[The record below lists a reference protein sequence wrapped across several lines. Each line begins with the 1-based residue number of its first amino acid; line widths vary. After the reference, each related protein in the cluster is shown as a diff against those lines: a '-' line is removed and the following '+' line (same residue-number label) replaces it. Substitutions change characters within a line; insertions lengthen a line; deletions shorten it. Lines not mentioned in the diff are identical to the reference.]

1 MHKLKHSSILKSKHS
16 FLFSN
21 LKSVYSGA
29 MLNIENNEEQQRLE
43 LATRLKEAIDSL
55 PRGGKV
61 RIAKACDIS
70 PTAITGWLK
79 NGRID
84 KTNIAIVASITAY
97 DLNWLISGKGD
108 KHAKPLSLPQPS
120 EQDIKLG
127 GFDLW
132 DDETPLLDD
141 EVALPFFREVEL
153 SAGSGKHQVEENHG
167 RKLRFAK
174 STLKKSNVNHAAA
187 ACVTV
192 SGTSME
198 PVLPD
203 GSVVGI
209 DTSNKTIIDGKP
221 YAINYHG
228 DLLVKRVYKL
238 PGGGFRLNSY
248 NSAEYPDIYC
258 AGDTLTDVLI
268 LGKVFWSSQLW

>member
-1 MHKLKHSSILKSKHS
+1 MKTYAERLKYAIEARETNQSDLARAIGVKPQSVQYLCREGKRSVHSAKIAEILKI
-16 FLFSN
+16 N
-21 LKSVYSGA
+21 V
-29 MLNIENNEEQQRLE
+29 
-43 LATRLKEAIDSL
+43 
-55 PRGGKV
+55 
-61 RIAKACDIS
+61 
-70 PTAITGWLK
+70 
-79 NGRID
+79 
-84 KTNIAIVASITAY
+84 
-97 DLNWLISGKGD
+97 NWLTEGNGNMEVIT
-108 KHAKPLSLPQPS
+108 PLNYIPEPTYV
-120 EQDIKLG
+120 LG

-132 DDETPLLDD
+132 DDDTPLRDD

-153 SAGSGKHQVEENHG
+153 SAGSGRHEVIENHG

-174 STLKKSNVNHAAA
+174 STLKKGNINAAAA

-192 SGTSME
+192 SGTSMD

-221 YAINYHG
+221 YAVNYHG

-248 NSAEYPDIYC
+248 NTTEYPDIYC
-258 AGDTLTDVLI
+258 AGDALIDVLI

>member
-1 MHKLKHSSILKSKHS
+1 MINILNESFINYKHNICFNDDSLGVN
-16 FLFSN
+16 FLFMSDQKN
-21 LKSVYSGA
+21 KKLIFDRICAV
-29 MLNIENNEEQQRLE
+29 
-43 LATRLKEAIDSL
+43 LKEKGLENSEFQKKLGILSQHWNNWRS
-55 PRGGKV
+55 RGVPSKDHM
-61 RIAKACDIS
+61 RIADLLEVNFN
-70 PTAITGWLK
+70 WLVK
-79 NGRID
+79 GEGD
-84 KTNIAIVASITAY
+84 KYPKSLSITTHEPTY
-97 DLNWLISGKGD
+97 V
-108 KHAKPLSLPQPS
+108 
-120 EQDIKLG
+120 LG

-132 DDETPLLDD
+132 DDDTPLRDD

-153 SAGSGKHQVEENHG
+153 SAGSGRHEVIENHG

-174 STLKKSNVNHAAA
+174 STLKKGNINAAAA

-192 SGTSME
+192 SGTSMD

-221 YAINYHG
+221 YAVNYHG

-248 NSAEYPDIYC
+248 NTTEYPDIYC
-258 AGDTLTDVLI
+258 SGDTLIDVLI

>member
-1 MHKLKHSSILKSKHS
+1 MYLYNVNKSICNDSYK
-16 FLFSN
+16 
-21 LKSVYSGA
+21 
-29 MLNIENNEEQQRLE
+29 IICNNMVMKTYAE
-43 LATRLKEAIDSL
+43 RLKYLIELRGTNQSDLARAIGVSPQSIQYLCKD
-55 PRGGKV
+55 GKRSV
-61 RIAKACDIS
+61 HSAKIAKFLKINVD
-70 PTAITGWLK
+70 WLTEGEGEMDLTNHLPK
-79 NGRID
+79 LPNGSV
-84 KTNIAIVASITAY
+84 TEPNYV
-97 DLNWLISGKGD
+97 
-108 KHAKPLSLPQPS
+108 
-120 EQDIKLG
+120 LG

-132 DDETPLLDD
+132 DDDTPLLDN

-174 STLKKSNVNHAAA
+174 STLKKSNVNYTAA

-258 AGDTLTDVLI
+258 AADALTDVLI

>member
-1 MHKLKHSSILKSKHS
+1 MKTYAERLKYAIEARETNQSDLARAIGVKPQSVQYLCREGKRSVHSAKIAEILKI
-16 FLFSN
+16 N
-21 LKSVYSGA
+21 V
-29 MLNIENNEEQQRLE
+29 
-43 LATRLKEAIDSL
+43 
-55 PRGGKV
+55 
-61 RIAKACDIS
+61 
-70 PTAITGWLK
+70 
-79 NGRID
+79 
-84 KTNIAIVASITAY
+84 
-97 DLNWLISGKGD
+97 NWLTEGNGNMEVIT
-108 KHAKPLSLPQPS
+108 PLNYIPEPTYV
-120 EQDIKLG
+120 LG

-132 DDETPLLDD
+132 DDDTPLRDD

-153 SAGSGKHQVEENHG
+153 SAGSGRHEVIENHG

-174 STLKKSNVNHAAA
+174 STLKKGNINAAAA

-221 YAINYHG
+221 YAVNYHG

-248 NSAEYPDIYC
+248 NTTEYPDIYC
-258 AGDTLTDVLI
+258 SGDALIDVLI

>member
-1 MHKLKHSSILKSKHS
+1 MKTYAERLKYAIEARETNQSDLARAIGVKPQSVQYLCREGKRSVHSAKIAEILKI
-16 FLFSN
+16 N
-21 LKSVYSGA
+21 V
-29 MLNIENNEEQQRLE
+29 
-43 LATRLKEAIDSL
+43 
-55 PRGGKV
+55 
-61 RIAKACDIS
+61 
-70 PTAITGWLK
+70 
-79 NGRID
+79 
-84 KTNIAIVASITAY
+84 
-97 DLNWLISGKGD
+97 NWLTEGNGNMEVIT
-108 KHAKPLSLPQPS
+108 PLNYIPEPTYV
-120 EQDIKLG
+120 LG

-132 DDETPLLDD
+132 DDDTPLRDD

-153 SAGSGKHQVEENHG
+153 SAGSGRHEVIENHG

-174 STLKKSNVNHAAA
+174 STLKKGNINAAAA

-192 SGTSME
+192 SGTSMD

-221 YAINYHG
+221 YAVNYHG

-248 NSAEYPDIYC
+248 NTTEYPDIYC
-258 AGDTLTDVLI
+258 SGDTLIDVLI

>member
-1 MHKLKHSSILKSKHS
+1 MGILRINLKKEMDAKGWNAS
-16 FLFSN
+16 FLAE
-21 LKSVYSGA
+21 KSGVPQPTIQRFLSGA
-29 MLNIENNEEQQRLE
+29 HGDPRSSTVQKLAKGLGTTEAALRGFEQPLHPQ
-43 LATRLKEAIDSL
+43 KPS
-55 PRGGKV
+55 
-61 RIAKACDIS
+61 
-70 PTAITGWLK
+70 
-79 NGRID
+79 
-84 KTNIAIVASITAY
+84 AS
-97 DLNWLISGKGD
+97 
-108 KHAKPLSLPQPS
+108 
-120 EQDIKLG
+120 DIKLG

-132 DDETPLLDD
+132 DDDTPLLDD

-153 SAGSGKHQVEENHG
+153 SAGTGRHEVIENHG

-174 STLKKSNVNHAAA
+174 STLKKSNVNCAAA

-192 SGTSME
+192 SGNSMD
-198 PVLPD
+198 PALPD

-209 DTSNKTIIDGKP
+209 DTANKTIIDGKP

-248 NSAEYPDIYC
+248 NSTEYPDIYC
-258 AGDTLTDVLI
+258 AGETLIDVLI

>member
-1 MHKLKHSSILKSKHS
+1 MNMGNRIES
-16 FLFSN
+16 
-21 LKSVYSGA
+21 A
-29 MLNIENNEEQQRLE
+29 MLNQHLNQTTLSEIMKVTPQAVQQWINGKTSPKGKRLDHLSKALNVSVGWLVSGE
-43 LATRLKEAIDSL
+43 GEKYLNSL
-55 PRGGKV
+55 PINKTTTHE
-61 RIAKACDIS
+61 
-70 PTAITGWLK
+70 PTY
-79 NGRID
+79 
-84 KTNIAIVASITAY
+84 V
-97 DLNWLISGKGD
+97 
-108 KHAKPLSLPQPS
+108 
-120 EQDIKLG
+120 LG

-132 DDETPLLDD
+132 DDDTPLRDD

-153 SAGSGKHQVEENHG
+153 SAGSVRHEVIENHG

-174 STLKKSNVNHAAA
+174 STLKKGNINAAAA

-192 SGTSME
+192 SGTSMD

-221 YAINYHG
+221 YAVNYHG

-248 NSAEYPDIYC
+248 NTTEYPDIYC
-258 AGDTLTDVLI
+258 SGDTLIDVLI